1 MTVSRELSLENEK
14 SSLQRRESRSFIS
27 KANYIEFSGVKVV
40 TPTGNVLVDD
50 LTLRVESGSN
60 LLITG
65 SHLNSLLCG
74 PFLFHFL
81 VESAHPWYQAE
92 NIEKNKRI
100 YKRIESFAKKYECTT
115 PQLALAWYSNKAM
128 MLCLFLLRVVEE
140 KRQEVEAR
148 ARELGKQVKLLV
160 RKWKEIVD
168 EWVRLNQPGGTA
180 FFMGKTKPQLKYFG
194 TFFLVKKLE
203 IQVFDDN
210 CWHCI
215 YICNRWGLSTAENHP
230 KRA

>member
-1 MTVSRELSLENEK
+1 MVWQRVLLVHISHLISTF
-14 SSLQRRESRSFIS
+14 SSLKLASAVAIAV
-27 KANYIEFSGVKVV
+27 ANPTDLVKVR
-40 TPTGNVLVDD
+40 L
-50 LTLRVESGSN
+50 
-60 LLITG
+60 
-65 SHLNSLLCG
+65 
-74 PFLFHFL
+74 
-81 VESAHPWYQAE
+81 QAE
-92 NIEKNKRI
+92 GKLPVILEK
-100 YKRIESFAKKYECTT
+100 
-115 PQLALAWYSNKAM
+115 
-128 MLCLFLLRVVEE
+128 LRVVEE